1 LNSLLVSEPGCMR
14 KSASP
19 RLRRNALAKLLVRSA
34 RPVRDLIAEY
44 ALAQRRLIEVATSPD
59 RYLLHPE
66 VAPETY
72 DEFLFRTSGL
82 LRHEPPARA
91 RVGC

>member
-1 LNSLLVSEPGCMR
+1 MR

-34 RPVRDLIAEY
+34 RPIRELIADY
-44 ALAQRRLIEVATSPD
+44 ALAQRRLVEVATSPD
-59 RYLLHPE
+59 RFLLHPE
-66 VAPETY
+66 IPPDTY

-91 RVGC
+91 RAGC